1 MADQNMED
9 QNMEN
14 PNLENPDQDEA
25 LFENRLNLE
34 LESIGLNQLNDLGNQ
49 AVSLGLIAGHGHHGG
64 QYELLHQGKVV
75 TIPPSEAVAY
85 LENLIKNASPQ

>member
-1 MADQNMED
+1 MSDHNMES
-9 QNMEN
+9 
-14 PNLENPDQDEA
+14 PNLENPDQDEE

-75 TIPPSEAVAY
+75 TISPSEAVGY
-85 LENLIKNASPQ
+85 LENLIKNASAQ

>member
-1 MADQNMED
+1 MED
-9 QNMEN
+9 QNMDS
-14 PNLENPDQDEA
+14 PNLENPDQDEE

-75 TIPPSEAVAY
+75 TISPSEAVGY
-85 LENLIKNASPQ
+85 LENLIKNAPAQ

>member
-1 MADQNMED
+1 MSDHNLDHNSDHNMES
-9 QNMEN
+9 
-14 PNLENPDQDEA
+14 PNLESPDQDEK

-75 TIPPSEAVAY
+75 TSEAVGY
-85 LENLIKNASPQ
+85 LENLIKNASAQ